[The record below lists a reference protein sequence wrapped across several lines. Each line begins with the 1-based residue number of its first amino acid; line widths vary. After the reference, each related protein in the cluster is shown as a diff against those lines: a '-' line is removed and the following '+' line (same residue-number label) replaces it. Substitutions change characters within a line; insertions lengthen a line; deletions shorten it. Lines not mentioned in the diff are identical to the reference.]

1 MANEV
6 KIGSSL
12 QVDKGNFASGKLG
25 GSFQVDQNGTGGS
38 VPGQISAT
46 TAAQGV
52 IVDLSALTVL
62 GYVYL
67 QNLDATNFVEWGPT
81 VAAVFHPIGK
91 MKPGEQAGPFRLS
104 PGKSLTVKAD
114 TAAALVQ
121 VQAFED

>member
-1 MANEV
+1 MSNEI

-12 QVDKGNFASGKLG
+12 QVDKGSYSSGKLG
-25 GSFQVDQNGTGGS
+25 GSIQVDQNGTGGG
-38 VPGQISAT
+38 VPGQVSAT

-52 IVDLSALTVL
+52 IVDVTALTVL

-81 VAAVFHPIGK
+81 VAAVFHPIGR

-104 PGKSLTVKAD
+104 PGKALTLKAD
-114 TAAALVQ
+114 TATVLVQ
-121 VQAFED
+121 VEVFED